1 MSIMLVVVRT
11 GLFAVLMV
19 RNRRVGVLVG
29 MAVLVGMFVGMSHTI
44 VSVFVGVTMLVLM
57 FVLMRMFVFAVHS
70 SPHSAD
76 LHIATSEDSIGQ
88 CALAVR
94 RT

>member
-1 MSIMLVVVRT
+1 MLVVVRT

-19 RNRRVGVLVG
+19 RNRRVG
-29 MAVLVGMFVGMSHTI
+29 VLVGMFVGMSHTI